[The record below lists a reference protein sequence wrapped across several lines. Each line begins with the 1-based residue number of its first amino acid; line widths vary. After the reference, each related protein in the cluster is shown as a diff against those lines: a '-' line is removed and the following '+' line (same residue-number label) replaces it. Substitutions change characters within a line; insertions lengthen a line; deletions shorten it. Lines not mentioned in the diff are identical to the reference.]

1 MDTLSGRAGTGPQS
15 WLDWLDDSRLGW
27 AMRSELWLYPIVEV
41 VHIIGFVV
49 LVGSVFMF
57 DLRVLGLS
65 KDIPVTALARHLLR
79 WSVAALVL
87 IVPAGLMMFTAHPHD
102 FATNNI
108 FILKLCLIATAGLNA
123 ALFHVGVYRSV
134 ARWNTDI
141 AAPAMAKVQAVLS
154 MGLWVTVVLC
164 GRLLAYT

>member
-1 MDTLSGRAGTGPQS
+1 MDTTSAGAGTGPES
-15 WLDWLDDSRLGW
+15 WLDWLDDSRLGL

-41 VHIIGFVV
+41 VHIIGFVL
-49 LVGSVFMF
+49 LVGSVVMF

-108 FILKLCLIATAGLNA
+108 FILKLCLIATAGINA
-123 ALFHVGVYRSV
+123 GLFHVGVYRSV
-134 ARWNTDI
+134 ARWNTGI
-141 AAPAMAKVQAVLS
+141 AAPAIARVQAVLS
-154 MGLWVTVVLC
+154 MGLWGTVVLC